1 LSSLPT
7 MFLSSSIARPRRSS
21 RRMMDVLQSNRVTE
35 NNHMTGD
42 RWEWHLESLKPLPQ
56 YYKLE
61 CTAKRFYGILPHVV
75 SKRISS
81 FLRVNSISATYR
93 GGHVDCVT
101 SRFLKFAIQ
110 VWGESDSDV
119 VIVEVQRR
127 IGCCLLMNRIRA
139 GIYEAIASDID
150 TPGIVADHQTREVPR
165 AVHTVNLIEE
175 NSGKG
180 CAWTLQMAERLLA
193 SDCVDQ
199 NKLGMECLRSVLDT
213 TRSDQPVA
221 TCVAKAIV
229 CGTGKSSD
237 RLRAVFSDYF
247 HDTQL
252 DDEGISEDD
261 DDDEDGTMESDCEGN
276 TYMRGHH
283 FGILHMIALQVLE
296 NSLKQVSTMLE
307 TGQEKVELD
316 SRSWFWRNVLDA
328 LIYNIE
334 VANCRPL
341 EAALSSQCLR
351 LVMTLAPELQHCR
364 CVEERLIPGLA
375 NAHTFGRAHHLKLEV
390 ESESLMN
397 TLQ

>member
-1 LSSLPT
+1 MHVQP
-7 MFLSSSIARPRRSS
+7 
-21 RRMMDVLQSNRVTE
+21 SNRVTE
-35 NNHMTGD
+35 SNHVTDD
-42 RWEWHLESLKPLPQ
+42 RWEWHLESLNPLPQ

-61 CTAKRFYGILPHVV
+61 RPAKRFYGILPHVV

-81 FLRVNSISATYR
+81 FLRVNSISATY
-93 GGHVDCVT
+93 GGDHVDCVT
-101 SRFLKFAIQ
+101 SRFLKFAVH
-110 VWGESDSDV
+110 VWGESNSDV

-127 IGCCLLMNRIRA
+127 IGCCLLMKRIRS
-139 GIYEAIASDID
+139 GIYEAITSD
-150 TPGIVADHQTREVPR
+150 TPVIVNDQQTREVPR
-165 AVHTVNLIEE
+165 AVHTEKMIEQN
-175 NSGKG
+175 NSKG
-180 CAWTLQMAERLLA
+180 CSWTLQMAERLLT

-199 NKLGMECLRSVLDT
+199 NKLGMECLRSVLDI
-213 TRSDQPVA
+213 TRSDQSVA
-221 TCVAKAIV
+221 LCVAKAIV
-229 CGTGKSSD
+229 CGTGKSAD

-261 DDDEDGTMESDCEGN
+261 DDDDDGTMESDCEGN

-283 FGILHMIALQVLE
+283 FGMLHMVALQVLE
-296 NSLKQVSTMLE
+296 NSLKQVSTILE
-307 TGQEKVELD
+307 TGQEKFELD

-351 LVMTLAPELQHCR
+351 LIMTLAPELQHCR

-375 NAHTFGRAHHLKLEV
+375 NAHTFGRAHHLKLEI